1 MPTFIASR
9 LSKSNT
15 VFPDRIEIDEN
26 TVTLYKGA
34 LIGFRTFTIARRNI
48 ASVRIGVGLLFVDII
63 IESLGGSVMKAH
75 GFSRNEAREIVALL
89 T

>member
-9 LSKSNT
+9 LSKNNT
-15 VFPDRIEIDEN
+15 VFPDRIEIDTT

-34 LIGFRTFTIARRNI
+34 LIGFNAVTIARRNI
-48 ASVRIGVGLLFVDII
+48 ASVRIGAGLLFVDII
-63 IESLGGSVMKAH
+63 FESMGGNTVRVH
-75 GFSRNEAREIVALL
+75 GFSRNDAREIVALL